1 VPRICSLLP
10 SATEIVAD
18 LGLID
23 SLVAVSEECRWPPE
37 VAAKPKVTAAR
48 VDSSLASAEIDRVV
62 RQSLDSGNA
71 LYTVDAELIERLA
84 PDVLITQDLCT
95 VCAVSSNDLATA
107 CPVGAEVISLDPGT
121 LSEVADSVIQLAVR
135 FDAEDRGR
143 ELVAEMTRKIE
154 RAREAVAGRPVRRI
168 FVAEWLDPPF
178 TAGHWVPEMVAA
190 AGGIDVLGQA
200 GQPSRTTTWDEV
212 LATQPELI
220 VAAPCGYDEQGAAAR
235 CAELDLPVPVIPVDA
250 DSYFS
255 RPGPRLADGVE
266 LLARILHFGN
276 VYTNTFGW

>member
-1 VPRICSLLP
+1 
-10 SATEIVAD
+10 
-18 LGLID
+18 
-23 SLVAVSEECRWPPE
+23 
-37 VAAKPKVTAAR
+37 
-48 VDSSLASAEIDRVV
+48 
-62 RQSLDSGNA
+62 
-71 LYTVDAELIERLA
+71 
-84 PDVLITQDLCT
+84 
-95 VCAVSSNDLATA
+95 
-107 CPVGAEVISLDPGT
+107 
-121 LSEVADSVIQLAVR
+121 VADSVIQLAVR